1 MTHPTNSTPLSNNT
15 LTLKKRAI
23 TAGLVVEL
31 DPQEAEIL
39 GVDGM
44 DQLDPEQLQQEAEWL
59 ASRFDPCEY
68 DWASYSLEEP
78 F

>member
-31 DPQEAEIL
+31 DPQEAEAL

-44 DQLDPEQLQQEAEWL
+44 DQLDPKQLQQEAEL
-59 ASRFDPCEY
+59 MASRFDPCEY

>member
-1 MTHPTNSTPLSNNT
+1 MTHVTNSTPLSNNT

-44 DQLDPEQLQQEAEWL
+44 DQLESEQLRQEAELL
-59 ASRFDPCEY
+59 ASRFDPCE
-68 DWASYSLEEP
+68 
-78 F
+78 

>member
-1 MTHPTNSTPLSNNT
+1 MPHPTNSTPPSNDI
-15 LTLKKRAI
+15 LALKKRAI

-78 F
+78 S